1 MTIALYIVLG
11 LAAVGVL
18 YVLARGVI
26 GMANGADMSGR
37 QSNRYMSYRVAFQLL
52 AVVAVILI
60 AVASRR

>member
-37 QSNRYMSYRVAFQLL
+37 QSNKYMSYRVAFQLL